1 MAAPSPQEKNGEF
14 MKRIFIYFALAL
26 CAAVCSFN
34 ASAASLA
41 WHADRLIESQILDA
55 AEVQVAVSG
64 DRSVAVW
71 RQTTAG
77 GQRIFAAY
85 STDRGVSWQMTAEPV
100 DYNIFDAAEPK
111 MAMSGEKVVVVFR
124 QLLLG
129 TWRIFAN
136 CSPDGGATWQGATLI
151 ENNVGFDGY
160 EPQVAMSGD
169 TVVAVWRQWDGFHD
183 RIYANRSADG
193 GANWGVRVLLDNR
206 NDDVATPQL
215 AMSGGNVV
223 AVWRQHNG
231 VGLRIWANYSTNG
244 GAAWVA
250 PAIVED
256 EGVFIGHDPRVAV
269 SGNRVIVAWLA
280 RNDLAGVSHVFANYA
295 AVNAGVLAWTPALAA
310 RIDDRNY
317 DAGALEI
324 AMSGDN
330 AVAVWEHF
338 VALSGIRHLY
348 VARTTNA
355 GAGWEGDQLL
365 VANDTIS
372 GSGPQAAFSGENVVA
387 IWSQNEGVNRLYAR
401 HSFDSGETW
410 SDPIRIEDNA
420 GAHGHGGRLAFSG
433 NNVVAVWLQAAG
445 GHDHVHANFAT
456 YSSATDVDGGGGKSC
471 FIATAAFGSP
481 LAGEVNLLRQ
491 FRDRFLLT
499 SAAGRTFVAW
509 YYANGPAAADFI
521 RSKPLVRA
529 AVCAALYPLVGFSFV
544 LVNGWLPAVAA
555 AFFLAAFLFCCRQ
568 RKKRA

>member
-1 MAAPSPQEKNGEF
+1 
-14 MKRIFIYFALAL
+14 
-26 CAAVCSFN
+26 
-34 ASAASLA
+34 
-41 WHADRLIESQILDA
+41 
-55 AEVQVAVSG
+55 
-64 DRSVAVW
+64 
-71 RQTTAG
+71 
-77 GQRIFAAY
+77 
-85 STDRGVSWQMTAEPV
+85 
-100 DYNIFDAAEPK
+100 
-111 MAMSGEKVVVVFR
+111 
-124 QLLLG
+124 
-129 TWRIFAN
+129 
-136 CSPDGGATWQGATLI
+136 
-151 ENNVGFDGY
+151 
-160 EPQVAMSGD
+160 
-169 TVVAVWRQWDGFHD
+169 
-183 RIYANRSADG
+183 
-193 GANWGVRVLLDNR
+193 
-206 NDDVATPQL
+206 
-215 AMSGGNVV
+215 
-223 AVWRQHNG
+223 
-231 VGLRIWANYSTNG
+231 
-244 GAAWVA
+244 
-250 PAIVED
+250 
-256 EGVFIGHDPRVAV
+256 
-269 SGNRVIVAWLA
+269 
-280 RNDLAGVSHVFANYA
+280 
-295 AVNAGVLAWTPALAA
+295 
-310 RIDDRNY
+310 
-317 DAGALEI
+317 
-324 AMSGDN
+324 MSGDN

-521 RSKPLVRA
+521 RNKPLVRA